1 MTAEIMEMAKKL
13 LEKEIPEEL
22 LQIYAK
28 DVEAYICAYCGV
40 SQIPAGCETLAARML
55 AAAAEGQEGGQVKSL
70 SRGDYSVSFTDGDRE
85 GLSQFDQRLNAFR
98 RVKWGGTV

>member
-13 LEKEIPEEL
+13 LEKEISEEL

-40 SQIPAGCETLAARML
+40 SEIPTGCETLAARML
-55 AAAAEGQEGGQVKSL
+55 AVSAEVAGGGQVKSL
-70 SRGDYSVSFTDGDRE
+70 SLGDFTLSF
-85 GLSQFDQRLNAFR
+85 A
-98 RVKWGGTV
+98 GGYP

>member
-13 LEKEIPEEL
+13 LKKEISEEL

-28 DVEAYICAYCGV
+28 DVEAYILAYCGV
-40 SQIPAGCETLAARML
+40 SEIPTGCETLAARML

-70 SRGDYSVSFTDGDRE
+70 SRGDYSVSFTDGYRE

-98 RVKWGGTV
+98 RVKWGGTL